1 MSTASVI
8 GRVGTLIVA
17 TRGDRGTGEVLVPV
31 RGSREAFLAWS
42 DEPLPKGAK
51 VLVVEVRG
59 PRTVVVEPWKDLAG
73 FELTAENS

>member
-17 TRGDRGTGEVLVPV
+17 TRGDSGTGEVLVTV
-31 RGSREAFLAWS
+31 RGSREAFLSWS